1 MKIFLG
7 LTSHAGQ
14 FSELKKNIGCKE
26 IQAIF
31 PRPFLQDCFFGQK
44 PLKNNI

>member
-1 MKIFLG
+1 VKIFLG

-26 IQAIF
+26 IQANFF
-31 PRPFLQDCFFGQK
+31 PPFLQDCFFGQK
-44 PLKNNI
+44 PLKSNI